1 MLCTS
6 LRQKKL
12 SDMIRNIILLILI
25 VLGIESCNI
34 DTSKNSNINIKEKEN
49 IENIVGGKTLYNFD
63 NFKISTNYKFVNEIR
78 SDTINSYLFQDL
90 NNKIFYRINVNNLSQ
105 DLKFIG
111 LEKFNS
117 AYKESFLGEYERNLK
132 SGKSDYKI
140 EIYKNRKAIINN
152 FIVTN
157 SNLINNKSALF
168 KAKTSTILNIN
179 KAYTLSVIAEPDKL
193 DKAFDT
199 FTSDFEFI
207 YDEAAEKY
215 ISPKYN
221 YEILIQDG
229 YVPEKANGSHI
240 DFKVVAKNPLSI
252 MLINVSERTKEE
264 MNISAHDYTLDVMKN
279 IYKQTNPQAKITS
292 TEKIYIDNI
301 EAFLVKNINESTST
315 NVIEVYFYKDNFGY
329 LMTGTCNTADYQK
342 CENKFLNTFYSLNF
356 LNN

>member
-1 MLCTS
+1 MKRST
-6 LRQKKL
+6 
-12 SDMIRNIILLILI
+12 ILLILI

-34 DTSKNSNINIKEKEN
+34 ETSKNSNINIKEKEN

-63 NFKISTNYKFVNEIR
+63 NFKISTDYKFVNEIK

-105 DLKFIG
+105 DLKLIG
-111 LEKFNS
+111 LAEFDS
-117 AYKESFLGEYERNLK
+117 AYKETFLREYERNLK
-132 SGKSDYKI
+132 SEKSDYKI
-140 EIYKNRKAIINN
+140 ERYKNRKAIVNN

-157 SNLINNKSALF
+157 NNLINDKSAMF
-168 KAKTSTILNIN
+168 KAKTCTILNIN

-193 DKAFDT
+193 DKAFNT

-221 YEILIQDG
+221 YEVLIPDG
-229 YVPEKANGSHI
+229 YVPERATGSHI
-240 DFKVVAKNPLSI
+240 DFKIVSKNPISV

-264 MNISAHDYTLDVMKN
+264 MNISAHDYTLDIMEN

-292 TEKIYIDNI
+292 TEKIYIDNNK
-301 EAFLVKNINESTST
+301 AFLVKSSNQSNSTS
-315 NVIEVYFYKDNFGY
+315 VLEIYFYKDNFGY
-329 LMTGTCNTADYQK
+329 LMTGTCSTADYSK
-342 CENKFLNTFYSLNF
+342 CGNNFLNTFYSLKF